1 MCDIFLSGK
10 KSTNLTIKYNEMVS
24 QFAAF
29 FEAPKIATTQ
39 KYPDLA
45 GFVANGL
52 LGKPNDRLHPF
63 TPYSSKETVA
73 AFHRIPSV
81 IV

>member
-1 MCDIFLSGK
+1 MTYFCLDQK
-10 KSTNLTIKYNEMVS
+10 NRVPAMVKTVA

-29 FEAPKIATTQ
+29 FEAPKIATRQ

-81 IV
+81 VV